1 VKKVLITEPIH
12 ERGIRLLKK
21 EVEVV
26 TTNETS
32 LENLLQQVSDIDGI
46 IVRSTRLSGEIIR
59 KANKLKVIGKHGAG
73 VDNIDI
79 AIATEKG
86 ISVVYSPEA
95 HVESVAEHVIG
106 FMLVLA
112 KNILLADRALREGK
126 LKSKY
131 DYIGRELAY
140 KKLGIVGLGRIGL
153 AVAKKCIACFNM
165 KVLGYDPYILK
176 EKQEKI
182 ESIGITVV
190 DNLDILLE
198 ESDFISLNVPLNK
211 KTKGMI
217 GDRELRLMK
226 TTAYLI
232 NTARGKVIDENA
244 LIKVLSKKEI
254 AGAALDVFTVE
265 PPRVDNPL
273 FMMENVCVTP
283 HIAISTE
290 EALMRMAIT
299 VSNEVLKVIR
309 GEIPKYVVNP
319 EIWQK

>member
-59 KANKLKVIGKHGAG
+59 K
-73 VDNIDI
+73 
-79 AIATEKG
+79 EKG

-106 FMLVLA
+106 FTLVLA